1 MLTDFL
7 ANGHD
12 LEEWFPGAF
21 QDRVPVPDVGA
32 PPAAL
37 DRWAALSMMDR
48 EDCATK
54 LAELLTLHGWR
65 TVEAALTDAL
75 RGLAVPPEPS
85 LSGCPESARIDDAY
99 QRGLNDAR

>member
-21 QDRVPVPDVGA
+21 QDRVPVPDIGA

-65 TVEAALTDAL
+65 TVEAALVDAL
-75 RGLAVPPEPS
+75 RGLAIPPEPS
-85 LSGCPESARIDDAY
+85 LSGRPESDRIDDAY